1 MAASAALGRRSL
13 NMITAEEG
21 ITANACSAS
30 DANALPVS
38 EKEQREIQEIYARLR
53 EAAAKL
59 VGPDG
64 KTQVLPNNVYS
75 FLCRLLADLKAG
87 GSVTILQSNAQLTT
101 MEASKMLGTSR
112 QFLINLLEKGEIPFH
127 KVGTHRR
134 IYARDILAY
143 KGMRDAARRKAL
155 DDLVRAEHEE
165 GIYSGPPNDS
175 D

>member
-1 MAASAALGRRSL
+1 MPA
-13 NMITAEEG
+13 TEEMV
-21 ITANACSAS
+21 NAKCQENETSEV
-30 DANALPVS
+30 PIS
-38 EKEQREIQEIYARLR
+38 EKEQREIRQIYARLR

-64 KTQVLPNNVYS
+64 KTDVLPNNVYS

-87 GSVTILQSNAQLTT
+87 SSVTILQSNAQLTT

-112 QFLINLLEKGEIPFH
+112 QFLINLLERGEIPFH

-143 KGMRDAARRKAL
+143 KAMRDAARRKAL
-155 DDLVRAEHEE
+155 DDLVRAEQEE
-165 GIYSGPPNDS
+165 GIYDRSPNDS
-175 D
+175 HARQRVQRSA